1 MNTSQE
7 FERTILAARGVVEIP
22 KKDKRIANANL
33 KILKR
38 LNVGYSGHADFN
50 DFPNTTDLVL
60 YVFSAAGFGLFVGAV
75 YALIEF
81 IS

>member
-1 MNTSQE
+1 MNTIQE
-7 FERTILAARGVVEIP
+7 FERTILAARGVVQVP
-22 KKDKRIANANL
+22 KKEQKIVEANSR
-33 KILKR
+33 ILKR
-38 LNVGYSGHADFN
+38 LNIGYSGHADFN

-75 YALIEF
+75 YAFIEF

>member
-1 MNTSQE
+1 MNTLQE

-22 KKDKRIANANL
+22 KKEQSIIDANS

-38 LNVGYSGHADFN
+38 LNIGYSGHADFN

-60 YVFSAAGFGLFVGAV
+60 YVFSAAGFGLFCGAV

-81 IS
+81 IG